1 MDSEERTLAGIIWCL
16 RTNANNGH
24 TCVRENDLSDAV
36 TYELNITEK
45 QFWEGLML
53 AEQRCEIVRSDKYD
67 DKFVFLAEYYRAEC
81 YIAEKLAEMIKRND
95 CGGVDYSE
103 EIAGIEWE
111 QGIQY
116 EKLQREAISG
126 CMNNHVFI
134 LTGGPGTGKTTTLNA
149 VISLCRQRKLKMK
162 LAGSHRSRRKANGRP
177 YRGACADDTPSA
189 GGGFR
194 HVVAFL
200 QAQGRESSC
209 LRRADNR
216 RDVHG

>member
-1 MDSEERTLAGIIWCL
+1 
-16 RTNANNGH
+16 
-24 TCVRENDLSDAV
+24 
-36 TYELNITEK
+36 
-45 QFWEGLML
+45 ML

-162 LAGSHRSRRKANGRP
+162 LAAPTGRAAKRMADLTGAPAQTIHRLLEVDFATSSHSFKRKEENPLACDVLIIDEMSMVDTLLMESLLHAVRPRTRLIMVGDSNQIGR
-177 YRGACADDTPSA
+177 A
-189 GGGFR
+189 
-194 HVVAFL
+194 HV
-200 QAQGRESSC
+200 
-209 LRRADNR
+209 
-216 RDVHG
+216 